1 MKEKVF
7 KLNFGD
13 SAEDIKLY
21 NWLITHENMDDFVKE
36 ILTKEMNTDL
46 DYVTVSRDDLK
57 EMKEKIANFL
67 GDRFKSDD
75 DKVMVSIDDI
85 NEYYK

>member
-13 SAEDIKLY
+13 SAKDIKLY

-36 ILTKEMNTDL
+36 ILTKEMNADL

-75 DKVMVSIDDI
+75 DKVMVSTD
-85 NEYYK
+85 K